1 VTLKTPITLLF
12 LVVTLMAAS
21 VFGWRL
27 LSEDAPPLSD
37 LTAPDP
43 TCRTKQIGS
52 GSELRSNQITVNVYN
67 AGSVSGLADSTMRS
81 LNRRGFLPGLV
92 ENAPAKTRA
101 SNVLVLDP
109 QPKSASVRLVTTQF
123 DGRVEVRRNSD
134 DLADGVDV
142 FVGDDF
148 QGFDADAKTSVA
160 VRNRT
165 AVCIPVDPTS

>member
-1 VTLKTPITLLF
+1 MTLKTPITLLF
-12 LVVTLMAAS
+12 LVLMLMVAS
-21 VFGWRL
+21 VYGWRL

-37 LTAPDP
+37 LTAPEP
-43 TCRTKQIGS
+43 TCRTKQISS
-52 GSELRSNQITVNVYN
+52 GSQLRSNQVTVNVYN
-67 AGSVSGLADSTMRS
+67 AGSISGLADSTMRS
-81 LNRRGFLPGLV
+81 LTRRGFLSGLV
-92 ENAPAKTRA
+92 ENAPAKTRTN
-101 SNVLVLDP
+101 NVLVLDP

-148 QGFDADAKTSVA
+148 QGFDANAKTSVA

-165 AVCIPVDPTS
+165 NVCVPIDPTS